1 MRAQR
6 NNLADFI
13 MNTGANEPEMTTPA
27 TDYNDSSADAF
38 AALAILTIVIAAAVF
53 WVAGQ

>member
-1 MRAQR
+1 
-6 NNLADFI
+6 
-13 MNTGANEPEMTTPA
+13 MNTGADESEMRKPA
-27 TDYNDSSADAF
+27 SQLNDSAADAF

>member
-1 MRAQR
+1 
-6 NNLADFI
+6 